1 MIKTGIVSVTF
12 RTLAAREIVN
22 LTTQVGLHGIEW
34 GGDVHAPHGD
44 LEMARDARRMTE
56 DAGLAVLAY
65 GSYFR
70 CKPGES
76 FEPVL
81 ATAVALGAPLIR
93 IWASERASAAAD
105 EGYRESVTE
114 QARACVTHADQ
125 AGIAVAFEHH
135 ANTLTDT
142 LASTLALLHA
152 TSGARTLWQPPHLME
167 EGARLDGLQRLLPW
181 LANVHVFHWRMPDLA
196 RLPLH
201 DGEALWRKRLQ
212 VAAACGHDFAALLEF
227 VHADSPRQ
235 MAEDAATLRRCVALH
250 TDLTANG

>member
-1 MIKTGIVSVTF
+1 MIRTGVLSVTF
-12 RTLAAREIVN
+12 RTLTAREIVN
-22 LTTQVGLHGIEW
+22 LTAQAGLNGIEW
-34 GGDVHAPHGD
+34 GGDVHVPHGD
-44 LEMARDARRMTE
+44 LEMARDARRMTD

-70 CKPGES
+70 CKPGEL

-81 ATAVALGAPLIR
+81 AAALALGAPLIR
-93 IWASERASAAAD
+93 IWAGERASAAAD
-105 EGYRESVTE
+105 EGYRQYVAE
-114 QARACVTHADQ
+114 QAQACVTHAGQ

-152 TSGARTLWQPPHLME
+152 TPGTRTVWQPPHILE
-167 EGARLDGLQRLLPW
+167 EDARLEGLRGLLPW

-227 VHADSPRQ
+227 VRDDSPRQ
-235 MAEDAATLRRCVALH
+235 MAEDAATLRRCIALQP
-250 TDLTANG
+250 DLTANG